1 MKNSNIKAEAS
12 ISEKLSKLDIPQ
24 EEKEIIVENGLR
36 FRILESENELRK
48 INLEIRKLEKDFGV
62 PFEELEK
69 VGLPNDAD
77 YKTHEDFMDLEALVY
92 DRLELQKRIET
103 LKKLYNFE

>member
-12 ISEKLSKLDIPQ
+12 ISEKLNNLDIPQ

-36 FRILESENELRK
+36 FRILESENELKK
-48 INLEIRKLEKDFGV
+48 INFEIKNLEKDFGML
-62 PFEELEK
+62 FEELEE

-77 YKTHEDFMDLEALVY
+77 YKTHEDFMDLEALIY